1 MVDGLKE
8 MVVVVA
14 SPAEEVGCGRRRR
27 DSEGAVRRGGGE
39 PGGLQGKRRGRAI
52 GGVTPAGRGAV
63 GREAG
68 RSWVRIRA

>member
-39 PGGLQGKRRGRAI
+39 PGGRA
-52 GGVTPAGRGAV
+52 AG
-63 GREAG
+63 
-68 RSWVRIRA
+68 